1 MKELRT
7 LRSSIESKA
16 SKNAIL
22 DGQQAFFDDLNK
34 VETEVDKK
42 RDKFIMDEFKR
53 LGDKIYTETN

>member
-22 DGQQAFFDDLNK
+22 DGQQTFFDDLNK